1 MGDGIVVTSYFQGNQ
16 TSMTADKYTQ
26 AFVQMVNQ
34 ICRDNQKSKEVR

>member
-16 TSMTADKYTQ
+16 TNTTVDKYTQ

-34 ICRDNQKSKEVR
+34 ICKDDYKTKEVR